1 MKQKLMLLLAAIFIA
16 CTSAAF
22 AEVPRLI
29 NYQGYITDADG
40 VPANGTKQVVF
51 RLYENETGGIPLW
64 SEEHTIVA
72 QNGVFTVLLG
82 SMPASP
88 LDLNFDKQYY
98 LEIVVDG
105 VQLNSR
111 LALASAAYSI
121 AAANGVPTGV
131 ITMWS
136 GDIGAIP
143 AGWALCDGTNGTPD
157 LRDRF
162 IVGAGTTYTVG
173 STGGETQHILTVDEM
188 PSHSHD
194 FSGFGGSAT
203 ATLVATSTAG
213 GTPNRVAQG
222 GGSAT
227 GNYPK
232 IAGSGSGQAHENRP
246 PYYAMAYIIKK

>member
-1 MKQKLMLLLAAIFIA
+1 MKKKLSLLLVAFVIGLV
-16 CTSAAF
+16 CSVSF

-51 RLYENETGGIPLW
+51 RMYENETGGVPLW

-82 SMPASP
+82 SMPGSS
-88 LDLNFDKQYY
+88 LDNVPFDKQYY

-111 LALASAAYSI
+111 LALASAAYAIRSSSTD
-121 AAANGVPTGV
+121 NGVPAGV

-136 GDIGAIP
+136 GAIDAIP
-143 AGWALCDGTNGTPD
+143 EGWAICDGTNGTPD

-162 IVGAGTTYTVG
+162 IVGAGSNYTVG
-173 STGGETQHILTVDEM
+173 STGGANSVSLTANQNGPHTHTM
-188 PSHSHD
+188 K
-194 FSGFGGSAT
+194 
-203 ATLVATSTAG
+203 L
-213 GTPNRVAQG
+213 G
-222 GGSAT
+222 GGSSGPRQNISIDAGNDSHSYGAEVT
-227 GNYPK
+227 GS
-232 IAGSGSGQAHENRP
+232 SGSGAAHENRP
-246 PYYAMAYIIKK
+246 PYYAMAYIIKL